1 MTSTQLQP
9 GTVIHGTHNDYRI
22 ERVLGQGSFGI
33 TYVAN
38 VRLKGRLGAI
48 ESTATVAIKEFFLR
62 DVSSRNGLRVFSV
75 SDSTLCSDYRRD
87 FLREAQNLSRL
98 DNDHI
103 VKVLE
108 TIEENDTVYYVMEY
122 LSGGNLDQHILSHGK
137 LSCRE
142 ALDIA
147 IQIGEAL
154 KCMHAQ
160 HMLHLDL
167 KPLNVM
173 RGEDGHIVLI
183 DFGLS
188 KCFGADGQPES
199 STRIGQGTTGY
210 APIEQHSFNKADGFM
225 PTLDIYAL
233 GATLFKMLTGSVPP
247 EASVVLNEGLPV
259 DELSSAGVP
268 PAIIALVE
276 RAMQPLRRMRHQT
289 VGEFVDEAQRLL
301 ASAPLSVGGPAASK
315 PFADPVSSCRPYGE
329 QLFSGQPFG
338 GSPSADVSTPVGEAT
353 RRSDGWSDI
362 PKSFFAVRETI
373 FPNDETT
380 DREGAVKED
389 RPAKIEVRWERNLDE
404 ATKQKLRSF
413 LSGMKRRRVWNNH
426 PYDDDGDKV
435 EVFTLGDNSLAKA
448 MSIINN
454 RATDGYFPR
463 LNLQTALRAVLL
475 LEQMTGLSFRLA
487 SENEVVFD
495 RYDPERKDHY
505 LCFDGFKDGFY
516 LIHKDD
522 LYAPRMEGMEYITKI
537 NAYTHLFFDSYGMQ
551 IVCDGAS
558 PMCDGASFNLRA
570 TQMMHEE
577 MQPIGNSF
585 YRVRSGNQWNIS
597 SYFSPVMPLLPQWH
611 DNISDFSVHT
621 LPGPAFGLSYVG
633 VKATDL
639 SGYTYYYKWIGSN
652 FELIAKYDKKEREE
666 REQFT

>member
-48 ESTATVAIKEFFLR
+48 ESTAMVAIKEFFLR

-122 LSGGNLDQHILSHGK
+122 LTGGNLDQHILSHGK

-142 ALDIA
+142 VLDIA

-210 APIEQHSFNKADGFM
+210 APIEQHSFKKADGFM

-289 VGEFVDEAQRLL
+289 VSEFIDEAQRLL
-301 ASAPLSVGGPAASK
+301 ASAPSSVGGPA
-315 PFADPVSSCRPYGE
+315 
-329 QLFSGQPFG
+329 
-338 GSPSADVSTPVGEAT
+338 SPSADVPTPVGDAT

-404 ATKQKLRSF
+404 DTKQKLRTF

-435 EVFTLGDNSLAKA
+435 EVFTLGDNSLAEA

-487 SENEVVFD
+487 SENEVVID
-495 RYDPERKDHY
+495 HYYSERKDLY

-516 LIHKDD
+516 LIHEDD
-522 LYAPRMEGMEYITKI
+522 VFGPRMEGMEYITKI
-537 NAYTHLFFDSYGMQ
+537 NARTYLFSDDYGMQ

-570 TQMMHEE
+570 TQMVHEE

-621 LPGPAFGLSYVG
+621 LPGPAFGFSYVG
-633 VKATDL
+633 VVATDL
-639 SGYTYYYKWIGSN
+639 SGYTYYYKWTGSN
-652 FELIAKYDKKEREE
+652 FELIAKFDKKEREE

>member
-48 ESTATVAIKEFFLR
+48 ESAAMVAIKEFFLR
-62 DVSSRNGLRVFSV
+62 DVSCRNGLRVFSV

-210 APIEQHSFNKADGFM
+210 APIEQHSFKKADGFM

-233 GATLFKMLTGSVPP
+233 GATLFKMLTGCVPP

-268 PAIIALVE
+268 PAIVALVE

-301 ASAPLSVGGPAASK
+301 ASAPSSVGRPA
-315 PFADPVSSCRPYGE
+315 
-329 QLFSGQPFG
+329 
-338 GSPSADVSTPVGEAT
+338 SPSADVPTPVGEAT

-362 PKSFFAVRETI
+362 PKSVFAVRETI
-373 FPNDETT
+373 IPNDETT

-404 ATKQKLRSF
+404 NTKQKLRTF
-413 LSGMKRRRVWNNH
+413 LSGMRRRRVWKNH

-448 MSIINN
+448 MNIINN
-454 RATDGYFPR
+454 RATDGYFPL

-522 LYAPRMEGMEYITKI
+522 LYAPRFEGMEYITKI

-611 DNISDFSVHT
+611 DNISNFSVHT
-621 LPGPAFGLSYVG
+621 LPGPAFGFSYVG
-633 VKATDL
+633 VVATDL
-639 SGYTYYYKWIGSN
+639 SGYTYYYKWTGSN

-666 REQFT
+666 REQYT

>member
-210 APIEQHSFNKADGFM
+210 APIEQHSFKKADGFM

-233 GATLFKMLTGSVPP
+233 GATLFKMLTGCVPP

-268 PAIIALVE
+268 PAVIALVE

-301 ASAPLSVGGPAASK
+301 ASAPSSVGRPA
-315 PFADPVSSCRPYGE
+315 
-329 QLFSGQPFG
+329 
-338 GSPSADVSTPVGEAT
+338 SPSADVPTPVGEAI

-362 PKSFFAVRETI
+362 PKSVFAVRETI

-389 RPAKIEVRWERNLDE
+389 RPAKIEVRWERNLGED
-404 ATKQKLRSF
+404 TKQKLRSF

-435 EVFTLGDNSLAKA
+435 EVFTLGDNSLAEA
-448 MSIINN
+448 MDIINN

-463 LNLQTALRAVLL
+463 LGLHTALRAVLL

-487 SENEVVFD
+487 SESELVFD
-495 RYDPERKDHY
+495 RYDPDRKDLY

-516 LIHKDD
+516 LIHEEQVTGV
-522 LYAPRMEGMEYITKI
+522 RFEGMEYITKI

-558 PMCDGASFNLRA
+558 PMCDVASFNLRA

>member
-22 ERVLGQGSFGI
+22 ERVLGQGAFGI

-48 ESTATVAIKEFFLR
+48 ESAAMVAIKEFFLR

-122 LSGGNLDQHILSHGK
+122 LSGGNLDQHILSHGR

-210 APIEQHSFNKADGFM
+210 APIEQHSFKKADGFM

-233 GATLFKMLTGSVPP
+233 GATLFKMLTGCVPP

-268 PAIIALVE
+268 PAVIALVE

-301 ASAPLSVGGPAASK
+301 ASAPSSVGRPA
-315 PFADPVSSCRPYGE
+315 
-329 QLFSGQPFG
+329 
-338 GSPSADVSTPVGEAT
+338 SPSADVPTPVGEAI

-362 PKSFFAVRETI
+362 PKSVFAVRETI
-373 FPNDETT
+373 IPNDETT
-380 DREGAVKED
+380 DREGAVKEN

-404 ATKQKLRSF
+404 NTKQKLRSF
-413 LSGMKRRRVWNNH
+413 LSGMRRRRVWNNH

-448 MSIINN
+448 MDIINN

-537 NAYTHLFFDSYGMQ
+537 YARTHLFSDDYGMQ

-570 TQMMHEE
+570 TQMVHEE

-611 DNISDFSVHT
+611 DNISNFSVRT
-621 LPGPAFGLSYVG
+621 VPGPAFGLPYVG
-633 VKATDL
+633 VVATDL
-639 SGYTYYYKWIGSN
+639 SGYTYYYKWTGSN

-666 REQFT
+666 REQYT

>member
-48 ESTATVAIKEFFLR
+48 ESTAMVAIKEFFLR

-210 APIEQHSFNKADGFM
+210 APIEQHSFKKADGFM

-233 GATLFKMLTGSVPP
+233 GATLFKMLTGCVPP

-259 DELSSAGVP
+259 DELSLAGVP
-268 PAIIALVE
+268 PAVIALVE

-301 ASAPLSVGGPAASK
+301 ASAPSSVGGPAA
-315 PFADPVSSCRPYGE
+315 
-329 QLFSGQPFG
+329 
-338 GSPSADVSTPVGEAT
+338 PSAGVPTPVGDAT

-362 PKSFFAVRETI
+362 PKSVFAVRETI

-389 RPAKIEVRWERNLDE
+389 RPAKIEVRWERNLGED
-404 ATKQKLRSF
+404 TKQKLRSF

-426 PYDDDGDKV
+426 PYDDDGDNV

-487 SENEVVFD
+487 SENELVFD

-537 NAYTHLFFDSYGMQ
+537 HARTHLFSDDYGMQ

-558 PMCDGASFNLRA
+558 PMVNGAMFNLRT
-570 TQMMHEE
+570 TQLVHKE

-611 DNISDFSVHT
+611 DNISDLSVHT
-621 LPGPAFGLSYVG
+621 VPGPAFGLPYVG

-639 SGYTYYYKWIGSN
+639 SGYTYYYKWTGSN

>member
-22 ERVLGQGSFGI
+22 DRVLGQGSFGI

-48 ESTATVAIKEFFLR
+48 ESTAMVAIKEFFLR

-210 APIEQHSFNKADGFM
+210 APIEQHSFKKADGFM

-268 PAIIALVE
+268 PAVIALVE

-301 ASAPLSVGGPAASK
+301 ASAPSSVGRPA
-315 PFADPVSSCRPYGE
+315 
-329 QLFSGQPFG
+329 
-338 GSPSADVSTPVGEAT
+338 SPSADVPTPVGEAI
-353 RRSDGWSDI
+353 RRSNGWSDS
-362 PKSFFAVRETI
+362 PKSAFAVRETI

-389 RPAKIEVRWERNLDE
+389 RPAKIEVRWERNLGED
-404 ATKQKLRSF
+404 TKQKLRSF

-435 EVFTLGDNSLAKA
+435 EVFTLGDNSLAEA
-448 MSIINN
+448 MDIINN

-463 LNLQTALRAVLL
+463 LGLHTALRAVLL

-487 SENEVVFD
+487 SESELVFD
-495 RYDPERKDHY
+495 RYDPDRKDLY

-516 LIHKDD
+516 LIHEEQVTGV
-522 LYAPRMEGMEYITKI
+522 RFEGMEYITKI

>member
-48 ESTATVAIKEFFLR
+48 ESTAMVAIKEFFLR

-289 VGEFVDEAQRLL
+289 VDEFIDETQRLL
-301 ASAPLSVGGPAASK
+301 ASAPSSVGGPAA
-315 PFADPVSSCRPYGE
+315 
-329 QLFSGQPFG
+329 
-338 GSPSADVSTPVGEAT
+338 PSADVPTPVGEAT
-353 RRSDGWSDI
+353 RRSDGWSDS
-362 PKSFFAVRETI
+362 PKSVFAVRETI

-389 RPAKIEVRWERNLDE
+389 RPAKIEVRWERNLGED
-404 ATKQKLRSF
+404 TKQKLRSF

-435 EVFTLGDNSLAKA
+435 EVFTLGDNSLAQA
-448 MSIINN
+448 MNIINN

-537 NAYTHLFFDSYGMQ
+537 YARTHLFSDDYGMQ

-558 PMCDGASFNLRA
+558 PMVNGAMFNLRA
-570 TQMMHEE
+570 TQMTYEE

-585 YRVRSGNQWNIS
+585 YKVRNGNQWNIS

>member
-48 ESTATVAIKEFFLR
+48 ESTAMVAIKEFFLR

-289 VGEFVDEAQRLL
+289 VDEFIDETQRLL
-301 ASAPLSVGGPAASK
+301 ASAPSSVGGPAA
-315 PFADPVSSCRPYGE
+315 
-329 QLFSGQPFG
+329 
-338 GSPSADVSTPVGEAT
+338 PSADVPTPVGEAT
-353 RRSDGWSDI
+353 RRSDGWSDS
-362 PKSFFAVRETI
+362 PKSVFAVRETI
-373 FPNDETT
+373 IPNDETT

-389 RPAKIEVRWERNLDE
+389 RPAKIEVRWERNLGED
-404 ATKQKLRSF
+404 TKQKLRSF

-435 EVFTLGDNSLAKA
+435 EVFTLGDNSLAQA
-448 MSIINN
+448 MNIINN

-463 LNLQTALRAVLL
+463 LGLHTALRAVLL

>member
-48 ESTATVAIKEFFLR
+48 ESAAMVAIKEFFLR

-98 DNDHI
+98 DNKHI

-147 IQIGEAL
+147 LQIGEAL
-154 KCMHAQ
+154 RCMHAQ

-210 APIEQHSFNKADGFM
+210 APIEQHSFKKADGFM

-233 GATLFKMLTGSVPP
+233 GATLFKMLTGCVPP

-268 PAIIALVE
+268 PAVIALVE

-289 VGEFVDEAQRLL
+289 VEEFVDEAQRLL
-301 ASAPLSVGGPAASK
+301 ASAPSSVDGPAA
-315 PFADPVSSCRPYGE
+315 
-329 QLFSGQPFG
+329 
-338 GSPSADVSTPVGEAT
+338 PSADAPTPVGDAT
-353 RRSDGWSDI
+353 RRSDGWSDS
-362 PKSFFAVRETI
+362 PKSVFAVRETI
-373 FPNDETT
+373 FTNDEAT
-380 DREGAVKED
+380 DREGAYRD
-389 RPAKIEVRWERNLDE
+389 TPAKIEVRWKQNLDE
-404 ATKQKLRSF
+404 DTKQKLRSL
-413 LSGMKRRRVWNNH
+413 LSGMRRERVWNNH

-435 EVFTLGDNSLAKA
+435 QVFTLGDNSLAKA

-454 RATDGYFPR
+454 RATDGYFPL

-537 NAYTHLFFDSYGMQ
+537 YARTHLFSDDYGMQ

-570 TQMMHEE
+570 TQLVHEE

-621 LPGPAFGLSYVG
+621 LPGPAFGFSYVG
-633 VKATDL
+633 VVATDL
-639 SGYTYYYKWIGSN
+639 SGYTYYYKWTGSN

>member
-22 ERVLGQGSFGI
+22 DRVLGQGSFGI

-103 VKVLE
+103 VKVIE

-210 APIEQHSFNKADGFM
+210 APIEQHSFKKADGFM

-268 PAIIALVE
+268 PAVIALVE

-301 ASAPLSVGGPAASK
+301 ASAPSSVGRPA
-315 PFADPVSSCRPYGE
+315 
-329 QLFSGQPFG
+329 
-338 GSPSADVSTPVGEAT
+338 SPSADVPTPVGEAI
-353 RRSDGWSDI
+353 RRSNGWSDS
-362 PKSFFAVRETI
+362 PKSAFAVRETI

-380 DREGAVKED
+380 DREGAVKEN
-389 RPAKIEVRWERNLDE
+389 RPAKIEVRWERNLGED
-404 ATKQKLRSF
+404 TKQKLRSF

-426 PYDDDGDKV
+426 TYDDDGDKV

-487 SENEVVFD
+487 SENEVVID
-495 RYDPERKDHY
+495 HYYSERKDLY

-516 LIHKDD
+516 LIHEDD
-522 LYAPRMEGMEYITKI
+522 VFGPRMEGMEYITKI
-537 NAYTHLFFDSYGMQ
+537 YARTHLFSDDYGMQ

-570 TQMMHEE
+570 TQMVHEE

-611 DNISDFSVHT
+611 DNISDLSVHT
-621 LPGPAFGLSYVG
+621 VPGPAFGLPYVG

>member
-62 DVSSRNGLRVFSV
+62 DVSSRNGLRVFSM

-210 APIEQHSFNKADGFM
+210 APIEQHSFKKADGFM

-268 PAIIALVE
+268 PAVIALVE

-301 ASAPLSVGGPAASK
+301 ASAPSSVGRL
-315 PFADPVSSCRPYGE
+315 D
-329 QLFSGQPFG
+329 
-338 GSPSADVSTPVGEAT
+338 SPSADVPTPVGEAT

-389 RPAKIEVRWERNLDE
+389 RPAKIEVHWERNLDE
-404 ATKQKLRSF
+404 ATKQKLRTF
-413 LSGMKRRRVWNNH
+413 LSGMRRKRVWNNH

-435 EVFTLGDNSLAKA
+435 EVFTLGDNSLAEA
-448 MSIINN
+448 MNIINN

-537 NAYTHLFFDSYGMQ
+537 YARTHLFSDDYGMQ

-570 TQMMHEE
+570 TQLVHEE

-621 LPGPAFGLSYVG
+621 LPGPAFGFSYVG
-633 VKATDL
+633 VVATDL

-666 REQFT
+666 REQYT

>member
-268 PAIIALVE
+268 PAVIALVE

-301 ASAPLSVGGPAASK
+301 ASAPSSVGRPA
-315 PFADPVSSCRPYGE
+315 
-329 QLFSGQPFG
+329 
-338 GSPSADVSTPVGEAT
+338 SPSADVPTPVGEAT

-362 PKSFFAVRETI
+362 PKSVFAVRETF

-380 DREGAVKED
+380 DREGAVKEN

-404 ATKQKLRSF
+404 NTKQKLRSF
-413 LSGMKRRRVWNNH
+413 LSGMRRRRVWNNH

-537 NAYTHLFFDSYGMQ
+537 YARTHLFSDDYGMQ

-558 PMCDGASFNLRA
+558 PMCDGATFNLRA

-621 LPGPAFGLSYVG
+621 LPGPAFGFSYVG
-633 VKATDL
+633 VVATDL
-639 SGYTYYYKWIGSN
+639 SGYTYYYKWTGSN

-666 REQFT
+666 REQYT

>member
-48 ESTATVAIKEFFLR
+48 ESAAMVAIKEFFLR
-62 DVSSRNGLRVFSV
+62 DVSCRNGLRVFSV

-122 LSGGNLDQHILSHGK
+122 LSGSNLDQHILSHGK

-233 GATLFKMLTGSVPP
+233 GATLFKMLTGCVPP

-268 PAIIALVE
+268 PAVIALVE

-301 ASAPLSVGGPAASK
+301 ASAPSSVGRLA
-315 PFADPVSSCRPYGE
+315 
-329 QLFSGQPFG
+329 
-338 GSPSADVSTPVGEAT
+338 SPSADVPTPVGEAT

-373 FPNDETT
+373 IPNDETT
-380 DREGAVKED
+380 DREGAVKEN
-389 RPAKIEVRWERNLDE
+389 RPAKIEVRWERNLGED
-404 ATKQKLRSF
+404 TKQKLRSF
-413 LSGMKRRRVWNNH
+413 LSGMRRRRVWNNH
-426 PYDDDGDKV
+426 PYDDDGDKM

-448 MSIINN
+448 MDIINN

-487 SENEVVFD
+487 SENEVVID
-495 RYDPERKDHY
+495 HYYSERKDLY

-516 LIHKDD
+516 LINKDN
-522 LYAPRMEGMEYITKI
+522 LSAPMMQNHEYITKLD
-537 NAYTHLFFDSYGMQ
+537 ARTDLFSDSYGMQ

-558 PMCDGASFNLRA
+558 PMCNGASFNLRA
-570 TQMMHEE
+570 TQMVHEE

-611 DNISDFSVHT
+611 DNISNFSVRT
-621 LPGPAFGLSYVG
+621 VPGPAFGLPYVG
-633 VKATDL
+633 VVATDL
-639 SGYTYYYKWIGSN
+639 SGYTYYYKWTGSN

-666 REQFT
+666 REQLT

>member
-48 ESTATVAIKEFFLR
+48 ESAAMVAIKEFFLR

-210 APIEQHSFNKADGFM
+210 APIEQHSFKKADGFM

-233 GATLFKMLTGSVPP
+233 GATLFKMLTGCVPP

-268 PAIIALVE
+268 PAVIAFVE

-301 ASAPLSVGGPAASK
+301 ASAPSSVGGPA
-315 PFADPVSSCRPYGE
+315 
-329 QLFSGQPFG
+329 
-338 GSPSADVSTPVGEAT
+338 SPSADAPTPVGEAT

-362 PKSFFAVRETI
+362 PKSVFAVRETI

-404 ATKQKLRSF
+404 DTKQKLRSF
-413 LSGMKRRRVWNNH
+413 LSGMRRRRVWNNH

-495 RYDPERKDHY
+495 RYYPERKDHY

-537 NAYTHLFFDSYGMQ
+537 YARTHLFSDDYGMQ

-570 TQMMHEE
+570 TQMVHEE

-621 LPGPAFGLSYVG
+621 LPGPAFGLPYVG
-633 VKATDL
+633 VVATDL
-639 SGYTYYYKWIGSN
+639 SGYTYYYKWTGSN

>member
-48 ESTATVAIKEFFLR
+48 ESTAMVAIKEFFLR

-210 APIEQHSFNKADGFM
+210 APIEQHSFKKADGFM

-268 PAIIALVE
+268 PAVIALVE

-301 ASAPLSVGGPAASK
+301 ASAPSSVGRPAA
-315 PFADPVSSCRPYGE
+315 
-329 QLFSGQPFG
+329 
-338 GSPSADVSTPVGEAT
+338 PSADVPTPVGEAI
-353 RRSDGWSDI
+353 RRSDGWSDN

-373 FPNDETT
+373 IPNDETT
-380 DREGAVKED
+380 DREGAVKENH
-389 RPAKIEVRWERNLDE
+389 PAKIEVRWKQNLDE
-404 ATKQKLRSF
+404 ATKQKLRTF
-413 LSGMKRRRVWNNH
+413 LSGMRRRRVWNNH
-426 PYDDDGDKV
+426 PYDDDGDKM

-448 MSIINN
+448 MDIINN

-487 SENEVVFD
+487 AENEVVFD

-516 LIHKDD
+516 LIHKYDIS
-522 LYAPRMEGMEYITKI
+522 ATRMEGMEYITKI
-537 NAYTHLFFDSYGMQ
+537 NARTYLFSDDYGMQ

-570 TQMMHEE
+570 TQMVHEE

-611 DNISDFSVHT
+611 DNISNFSVRT
-621 LPGPAFGLSYVG
+621 VPGPAFGLPYVG
-633 VKATDL
+633 VVATDL
-639 SGYTYYYKWIGSN
+639 SGYTYYYKWTGSN

>member
-48 ESTATVAIKEFFLR
+48 ESAAMVAIKEFFLR
-62 DVSSRNGLRVFSV
+62 DVSCRNGLRVFSV

-289 VGEFVDEAQRLL
+289 VDEFIDETQRLL
-301 ASAPLSVGGPAASK
+301 ASAPSSVGGPAA
-315 PFADPVSSCRPYGE
+315 
-329 QLFSGQPFG
+329 
-338 GSPSADVSTPVGEAT
+338 PSADVPTPVGEAT
-353 RRSDGWSDI
+353 RRSDGWSDS
-362 PKSFFAVRETI
+362 PKSVFAVRETI
-373 FPNDETT
+373 IPNDETT

-389 RPAKIEVRWERNLDE
+389 RPAKIEVRWERNLGED
-404 ATKQKLRSF
+404 TKQKLRSF

-435 EVFTLGDNSLAKA
+435 EVFTLGDNSLAQA
-448 MSIINN
+448 MNIINN

-463 LNLQTALRAVLL
+463 LGLHTALRAVLL

-487 SENEVVFD
+487 SESELVID
-495 RYDPERKDHY
+495 RYDPDRKDLY

-516 LIHKDD
+516 LIHEEQVTGV
-522 LYAPRMEGMEYITKI
+522 RFEGMEYMTKI
-537 NAYTHLFFDSYGMQ
+537 NARTNLFSDDYGMQ

-570 TQMMHEE
+570 TQMVHEE

-611 DNISDFSVHT
+611 DNISDLSVHT
-621 LPGPAFGLSYVG
+621 VPGPAFGLPYVG

>member
-48 ESTATVAIKEFFLR
+48 ESAAMVAIKEFFLR
-62 DVSSRNGLRVFSV
+62 DVSCRNGLRVFSV

-268 PAIIALVE
+268 PAVIALVE

-301 ASAPLSVGGPAASK
+301 ASAPSSVGGPAA
-315 PFADPVSSCRPYGE
+315 
-329 QLFSGQPFG
+329 
-338 GSPSADVSTPVGEAT
+338 PSADAPTPVGDAT

-373 FPNDETT
+373 IPNDETT

-404 ATKQKLRSF
+404 ATKQKLRTF
-413 LSGMKRRRVWNNH
+413 LSGMRRKRVWNNH

-435 EVFTLGDNSLAKA
+435 EVFTLGDNSLAQA
-448 MSIINN
+448 MNIINN
-454 RATDGYFPR
+454 RATDGYFPL

-537 NAYTHLFFDSYGMQ
+537 YARTHLFSDDYGMQ

>member
-38 VRLKGRLGAI
+38 VRLKGRLGSI
-48 ESTATVAIKEFFLR
+48 ESAATVAIKEFFLR

-210 APIEQHSFNKADGFM
+210 APIEQHSFKKADGFM

-268 PAIIALVE
+268 PAVIALVE

-301 ASAPLSVGGPAASK
+301 ASAPSSVGRPA
-315 PFADPVSSCRPYGE
+315 
-329 QLFSGQPFG
+329 
-338 GSPSADVSTPVGEAT
+338 SPSADVPTPVGEAT
-353 RRSDGWSDI
+353 RRSDGWSDS
-362 PKSFFAVRETI
+362 PKSAFAVRESI
-373 FPNDETT
+373 FTKDEATY
-380 DREGAVKED
+380 REGAYRGTPEM
-389 RPAKIEVRWERNLDE
+389 IEVFWKRMLGED
-404 ATKQKLRSF
+404 TKQKLRSL
-413 LSGMKRRRVWNNH
+413 LSGMRRVRVWNNN
-426 PYDDDGDKV
+426 PYDEDNGDKV
-435 EVFTLGDNSLAKA
+435 EVFTLGDDSLAKV
-448 MSIINN
+448 MDIINN

-475 LEQMTGLSFRLA
+475 LEEMTGHSFRLA
-487 SENEVVFD
+487 SESEIVFE
-495 RYDPERKDHY
+495 RYNPERKDRY

-516 LIHKDD
+516 LINKDN
-522 LYAPRMEGMEYITKI
+522 LSAPMMQNHEYITKLD
-537 NAYTHLFFDSYGMQ
+537 ARTDLFSDSYGMQ

-558 PMCDGASFNLRA
+558 PMCNGASFNLRA
-570 TQMMHEE
+570 TQMVHEE

-611 DNISDFSVHT
+611 DNISNFSVRT
-621 LPGPAFGLSYVG
+621 VPGPAFGLPYVG
-633 VKATDL
+633 VVATDL
-639 SGYTYYYKWIGSN
+639 SGYTYYYKWTGSN

-666 REQFT
+666 REQLT

>member
-38 VRLKGRLGAI
+38 VRLKGRLGSI
-48 ESTATVAIKEFFLR
+48 ESAATVAIKEFFLR

-210 APIEQHSFNKADGFM
+210 APIEQHSFKKADGFM

-289 VGEFVDEAQRLL
+289 VDEFIDETQRLL
-301 ASAPLSVGGPAASK
+301 ASAPSSVGGPAA
-315 PFADPVSSCRPYGE
+315 
-329 QLFSGQPFG
+329 
-338 GSPSADVSTPVGEAT
+338 PSADVPTPVGEAT
-353 RRSDGWSDI
+353 RRSDGWSDS
-362 PKSFFAVRETI
+362 PKSVFAVRETI
-373 FPNDETT
+373 IPNDETT

-389 RPAKIEVRWERNLDE
+389 RPAKIEVRWERNLGED
-404 ATKQKLRSF
+404 TKQKLRSF

-435 EVFTLGDNSLAKA
+435 EVFTLGDNSLAQA
-448 MSIINN
+448 MNIINN

-463 LNLQTALRAVLL
+463 LGLHTALRAVLL

-487 SENEVVFD
+487 SE
-495 RYDPERKDHY
+495 
-505 LCFDGFKDGFY
+505 
-516 LIHKDD
+516 
-522 LYAPRMEGMEYITKI
+522 
-537 NAYTHLFFDSYGMQ
+537 S
-551 IVCDGAS
+551 
-558 PMCDGASFNLRA
+558 
-570 TQMMHEE
+570 
-577 MQPIGNSF
+577 
-585 YRVRSGNQWNIS
+585 
-597 SYFSPVMPLLPQWH
+597 
-611 DNISDFSVHT
+611 
-621 LPGPAFGLSYVG
+621 
-633 VKATDL
+633 
-639 SGYTYYYKWIGSN
+639 
-652 FELIAKYDKKEREE
+652 
-666 REQFT
+666 

>member
-22 ERVLGQGSFGI
+22 DRVLGQGSFGI

-48 ESTATVAIKEFFLR
+48 ESTAMVAIKEFFLR

-210 APIEQHSFNKADGFM
+210 APIEQHSFKKADGFM

-268 PAIIALVE
+268 PAVIALVE

-301 ASAPLSVGGPAASK
+301 ASAPSSVGRPA
-315 PFADPVSSCRPYGE
+315 
-329 QLFSGQPFG
+329 
-338 GSPSADVSTPVGEAT
+338 SPSADVPTPVGEAI

-362 PKSFFAVRETI
+362 PKSVFAVRETI

-389 RPAKIEVRWERNLDE
+389 RPAKIEVRWERNLGED
-404 ATKQKLRSF
+404 TKQKLRSF

-435 EVFTLGDNSLAKA
+435 EVFTLGDNSLAEA
-448 MSIINN
+448 MDIINN

-463 LNLQTALRAVLL
+463 LGLHTALRAVLL

-487 SENEVVFD
+487 SESELVFD
-495 RYDPERKDHY
+495 RYDPDRKDLY

-516 LIHKDD
+516 LIHEEQVTGV
-522 LYAPRMEGMEYITKI
+522 RFEGMEYITKI

>member
-48 ESTATVAIKEFFLR
+48 ESAAMVAIKEFFLR
-62 DVSSRNGLRVFSV
+62 DVSCRNGLRVFSV

-210 APIEQHSFNKADGFM
+210 APIEQHSFKKADGFM

-268 PAIIALVE
+268 PAVIALVE

-289 VGEFVDEAQRLL
+289 VDEFIDETQRLL
-301 ASAPLSVGGPAASK
+301 ASAPSSVGGPAA
-315 PFADPVSSCRPYGE
+315 
-329 QLFSGQPFG
+329 
-338 GSPSADVSTPVGEAT
+338 PSADVPTPVGEAT

-362 PKSFFAVRETI
+362 PKSVFAVRETI
-373 FPNDETT
+373 IPNDETT

-389 RPAKIEVRWERNLDE
+389 RPAKIELRWERNLGED
-404 ATKQKLRSF
+404 TKQKLRSF

-435 EVFTLGDNSLAKA
+435 EVFTLGDNSLAQA
-448 MSIINN
+448 MNIINN

-495 RYDPERKDHY
+495 HYYSERKDLY

-516 LIHKDD
+516 LIHEDD
-522 LYAPRMEGMEYITKI
+522 VFGPRMEGMEYITKI
-537 NAYTHLFFDSYGMQ
+537 YARTHLFSDDYGMQ

-570 TQMMHEE
+570 TQLVHEE

-611 DNISDFSVHT
+611 DNISNFSVHT
-621 LPGPAFGLSYVG
+621 LPGPAFGFSYVG
-633 VKATDL
+633 VVATDL
-639 SGYTYYYKWIGSN
+639 SGYTYYYKWTGSN

>member
-48 ESTATVAIKEFFLR
+48 ESAAMVAIKEFFLR

-289 VGEFVDEAQRLL
+289 VDEFIDETQRLL
-301 ASAPLSVGGPAASK
+301 ASAPSSVGGPAA
-315 PFADPVSSCRPYGE
+315 
-329 QLFSGQPFG
+329 
-338 GSPSADVSTPVGEAT
+338 PSADVPTPVGEAT
-353 RRSDGWSDI
+353 RRSDGWSDS
-362 PKSFFAVRETI
+362 PKSVFAVRETI
-373 FPNDETT
+373 IPNDETT

-389 RPAKIEVRWERNLDE
+389 RPAKIEVRWERNLGED
-404 ATKQKLRSF
+404 TKQKLRSF

-495 RYDPERKDHY
+495 HYYSERKDLY

-516 LIHKDD
+516 LIHEEQVTGV
-522 LYAPRMEGMEYITKI
+522 RFEGMEYMTKI
-537 NAYTHLFFDSYGMQ
+537 NARTNLFSDDYGMQ

-570 TQMMHEE
+570 TQMVHEE

-611 DNISDFSVHT
+611 DNISDLSVHT
-621 LPGPAFGLSYVG
+621 VPGPAFGLPYVG

>member
-48 ESTATVAIKEFFLR
+48 ESAAMVAIKEFFLR
-62 DVSSRNGLRVFSV
+62 DVSCRNGLRVFSV

-210 APIEQHSFNKADGFM
+210 APIEQHSFKKADGFM

-247 EASVVLNEGLPV
+247 EASVVLNDGLPV

-268 PAIIALVE
+268 PAVIALVE

-301 ASAPLSVGGPAASK
+301 ASAPSSVGRPAA
-315 PFADPVSSCRPYGE
+315 
-329 QLFSGQPFG
+329 
-338 GSPSADVSTPVGEAT
+338 PSADVPTPVGEAT

-362 PKSFFAVRETI
+362 PKSVFAVRETI
-373 FPNDETT
+373 IPNDETT

-404 ATKQKLRSF
+404 NTKQKLRSF
-413 LSGMKRRRVWNNH
+413 LSGMRRRRVWNNH

-435 EVFTLGDNSLAKA
+435 QVFTLGDNSLAQA
-448 MSIINN
+448 MNIINN
-454 RATDGYFPR
+454 RATDGYFPL

-537 NAYTHLFFDSYGMQ
+537 YARTHLFSDDYGMQ

>member
-48 ESTATVAIKEFFLR
+48 ESTAMVAIKEFFLR

-210 APIEQHSFNKADGFM
+210 APIEQHSFKKADGFM

-233 GATLFKMLTGSVPP
+233 GATLFKMLTGCVPP

-268 PAIIALVE
+268 PAVIALVE

-301 ASAPLSVGGPAASK
+301 ASAPSSVGRPA
-315 PFADPVSSCRPYGE
+315 
-329 QLFSGQPFG
+329 
-338 GSPSADVSTPVGEAT
+338 SPSADVPTPVGEAI

-362 PKSFFAVRETI
+362 PKSVFAVRETI

-389 RPAKIEVRWERNLDE
+389 RPAKIEVRWERNLGED
-404 ATKQKLRSF
+404 TKQKLRSF

-435 EVFTLGDNSLAKA
+435 EVFTLGDNSLAEA
-448 MSIINN
+448 MDIINN

-463 LNLQTALRAVLL
+463 LGLHTALRAVLL

-487 SENEVVFD
+487 SESELVFD
-495 RYDPERKDHY
+495 RYDPDRKDLY

-516 LIHKDD
+516 LIHEEQVTGV
-522 LYAPRMEGMEYITKI
+522 RFEGMEYITKI

-611 DNISDFSVHT
+611 DNISNFSVRT
-621 LPGPAFGLSYVG
+621 VPGPAFGLPYVG
-633 VKATDL
+633 VVATDL
-639 SGYTYYYKWIGSN
+639 SGYTYYYKWTGSN

>member
-48 ESTATVAIKEFFLR
+48 ESAAMVAIKEFFLR

-210 APIEQHSFNKADGFM
+210 APIEQHSFKKADGFM

-233 GATLFKMLTGSVPP
+233 GATLFKMLTGCVPP

-268 PAIIALVE
+268 PAVIALVE

-301 ASAPLSVGGPAASK
+301 ASAPSSVGRPA
-315 PFADPVSSCRPYGE
+315 
-329 QLFSGQPFG
+329 
-338 GSPSADVSTPVGEAT
+338 SPSADVPTPVGEAI
-353 RRSDGWSDI
+353 RRSDGWSDS
-362 PKSFFAVRETI
+362 PKSAFAVRESI
-373 FPNDETT
+373 FTKDEATY
-380 DREGAVKED
+380 REGAYRGTPEM
-389 RPAKIEVRWERNLDE
+389 IEVFWKRMLGED
-404 ATKQKLRSF
+404 TKQKLRSL
-413 LSGMKRRRVWNNH
+413 LSGMRRVRVWNNN
-426 PYDDDGDKV
+426 PYDEDNGDKV
-435 EVFTLGDNSLAKA
+435 EVFTLGDDSLAKV
-448 MSIINN
+448 MDSINN
-454 RATDGYFPR
+454 RATDGSFPR

-475 LEQMTGLSFRLA
+475 LEEMTGHSFRLA
-487 SENEVVFD
+487 SESEIVFE
-495 RYDPERKDHY
+495 RYNPERKDRY

-516 LIHKDD
+516 LINKDN
-522 LYAPRMEGMEYITKI
+522 LSAPMMQNHEYITKLD
-537 NAYTHLFFDSYGMQ
+537 ARTDLFSDSYGMQ

-558 PMCDGASFNLRA
+558 PMCNGASFNLRA
-570 TQMMHEE
+570 TQMVHEE

-611 DNISDFSVHT
+611 DNISNFSVRT
-621 LPGPAFGLSYVG
+621 VPGPAFGLPYVG
-633 VKATDL
+633 VVATDL
-639 SGYTYYYKWIGSN
+639 SGYTYYYKWTGSN

-666 REQFT
+666 REQLT

>member
-48 ESTATVAIKEFFLR
+48 ESAAMVAIKEFFLR

-210 APIEQHSFNKADGFM
+210 APIEQHSFKKADGFM

-233 GATLFKMLTGSVPP
+233 GATLFKMLTGCVPP

-268 PAIIALVE
+268 PAVIALVE

-289 VGEFVDEAQRLL
+289 VDEFIDEAQRLM
-301 ASAPLSVGGPAASK
+301 ASTPSSVGGPAA
-315 PFADPVSSCRPYGE
+315 
-329 QLFSGQPFG
+329 
-338 GSPSADVSTPVGEAT
+338 PSADAPTPVGEAI
-353 RRSDGWSDI
+353 RRSDGWSDS
-362 PKSFFAVRETI
+362 PKSAFAVRESI
-373 FPNDETT
+373 FTKDEATY
-380 DREGAVKED
+380 REGAYRGTPEM
-389 RPAKIEVRWERNLDE
+389 IEVFWKRMLGED
-404 ATKQKLRSF
+404 TKQKLRSL
-413 LSGMKRRRVWNNH
+413 LSGMRRVRVWNNN
-426 PYDDDGDKV
+426 PYDEDNGDKV
-435 EVFTLGDNSLAKA
+435 EVFTLGDDSLAKV
-448 MSIINN
+448 MDIINN

-475 LEQMTGLSFRLA
+475 LEEMTGHSFRLA
-487 SENEVVFD
+487 SESEIVFE
-495 RYDPERKDHY
+495 RYNPERKDRY

-516 LIHKDD
+516 LINKDN
-522 LYAPRMEGMEYITKI
+522 LSAPMMQNHEYITKLD
-537 NAYTHLFFDSYGMQ
+537 ARTDLFSDSYGMQ

-558 PMCDGASFNLRA
+558 PMCNGASFNLRA
-570 TQMMHEE
+570 TQMVHEE

-611 DNISDFSVHT
+611 DNISNFSVRT
-621 LPGPAFGLSYVG
+621 VPGPAFGLPYVG
-633 VKATDL
+633 VVATDL

-666 REQFT
+666 REQLT

>member
-48 ESTATVAIKEFFLR
+48 ESTAMVAIKEFFLR

-210 APIEQHSFNKADGFM
+210 APIEQHSFKKADGFM

-268 PAIIALVE
+268 PAVIALVE

-301 ASAPLSVGGPAASK
+301 ASAPSSVGRPA
-315 PFADPVSSCRPYGE
+315 
-329 QLFSGQPFG
+329 
-338 GSPSADVSTPVGEAT
+338 SPSADVPTPVGEAI

-362 PKSFFAVRETI
+362 PKSVFAVRETI

-389 RPAKIEVRWERNLDE
+389 RPAKIEVRWERNLGED
-404 ATKQKLRSF
+404 TKQKLRSF

-435 EVFTLGDNSLAKA
+435 EVFTLGDNSLAEA
-448 MSIINN
+448 MDIINN

-463 LNLQTALRAVLL
+463 LGLHTALRAVLL

-487 SENEVVFD
+487 SESELVFD
-495 RYDPERKDHY
+495 RYDPDRKDLY

-516 LIHKDD
+516 LIHEEQVTGV
-522 LYAPRMEGMEYITKI
+522 RFEGMEYITKI

-639 SGYTYYYKWIGSN
+639 SGYTYYYKWTGSN

>member
-48 ESTATVAIKEFFLR
+48 ESTAMVAIKEFFLR
-62 DVSSRNGLRVFSV
+62 DVSCRNGLRVFSV

-210 APIEQHSFNKADGFM
+210 APIEQHSFKKADGFM

-268 PAIIALVE
+268 PAVIALVE

-289 VGEFVDEAQRLL
+289 VDEFIDETQRLL
-301 ASAPLSVGGPAASK
+301 ASAPSSVGGPAA
-315 PFADPVSSCRPYGE
+315 
-329 QLFSGQPFG
+329 
-338 GSPSADVSTPVGEAT
+338 PSADVPTPVGEAI
-353 RRSDGWSDI
+353 RRSDGWSDS
-362 PKSFFAVRETI
+362 PKSAFAVRESI
-373 FPNDETT
+373 IPNDETT

-389 RPAKIEVRWERNLDE
+389 RPAKIEVRWERNLGED
-404 ATKQKLRSF
+404 TKQKLRSF

-495 RYDPERKDHY
+495 HYYSERKDLY

-516 LIHKDD
+516 LIHEEQVTGV
-522 LYAPRMEGMEYITKI
+522 RFEGMEYMTKI
-537 NAYTHLFFDSYGMQ
+537 NARTNLFSDDYGMQ

-570 TQMMHEE
+570 TQMVHEE

-611 DNISDFSVHT
+611 DNISDLSVHT
-621 LPGPAFGLSYVG
+621 VPGPAFGLPYVG

-666 REQFT
+666 REQLT

>member
-48 ESTATVAIKEFFLR
+48 ESTAMVAIKEFFLR

-210 APIEQHSFNKADGFM
+210 APIEQHSFKKADGFM

-268 PAIIALVE
+268 PAVIALVE

-301 ASAPLSVGGPAASK
+301 ASAPSSVGRPA
-315 PFADPVSSCRPYGE
+315 
-329 QLFSGQPFG
+329 
-338 GSPSADVSTPVGEAT
+338 SPSADVPTPVGEAI
-353 RRSDGWSDI
+353 RRSNGWSDI
-362 PKSFFAVRETI
+362 PKSVFAVRETI

-389 RPAKIEVRWERNLDE
+389 RPAKIEVRWERNLGED
-404 ATKQKLRSF
+404 TKQKLRSF

-435 EVFTLGDNSLAKA
+435 EVFTLGDNSLAEA
-448 MSIINN
+448 MDIINN

-463 LNLQTALRAVLL
+463 LGLHTALRAVLL

-487 SENEVVFD
+487 SESELVFD
-495 RYDPERKDHY
+495 RYDPDRKDLYH
-505 LCFDGFKDGFY
+505 CFDGFKDGFY
-516 LIHKDD
+516 LIHEEQVTGV
-522 LYAPRMEGMEYITKI
+522 RFEGMEYITKI

>member
-48 ESTATVAIKEFFLR
+48 ESAAMVAIKEFFLR

-210 APIEQHSFNKADGFM
+210 APIEQHSFKKADGFM

-233 GATLFKMLTGSVPP
+233 GATLFKMLTGCVPP

-268 PAIIALVE
+268 PAVIALVE

-289 VGEFVDEAQRLL
+289 VDEFVDEAQRLL
-301 ASAPLSVGGPAASK
+301 ASAPSSVDGPAA
-315 PFADPVSSCRPYGE
+315 
-329 QLFSGQPFG
+329 L
-338 GSPSADVSTPVGEAT
+338 SADVPTPVGEAT

-389 RPAKIEVRWERNLDE
+389 RPAKIEVRWERNLGED
-404 ATKQKLRSF
+404 TKQKLRSF

-448 MSIINN
+448 MDIINN

-487 SENEVVFD
+487 SENEVVID
-495 RYDPERKDHY
+495 HYYSERKDLY

-516 LIHKDD
+516 LIHEDD
-522 LYAPRMEGMEYITKI
+522 VFGPRMEGMEYITKI
-537 NAYTHLFFDSYGMQ
+537 YARTHLFSDDYGMQ

-558 PMCDGASFNLRA
+558 PMVNGAMFNLRA
-570 TQMMHEE
+570 TQMTYEE

-611 DNISDFSVHT
+611 DNISDLSVHT
-621 LPGPAFGLSYVG
+621 VPGPAFGLPYVG

-639 SGYTYYYKWIGSN
+639 SGYTYYYKWTGSN

>member
-48 ESTATVAIKEFFLR
+48 ESAAMVAIKEFFLR
-62 DVSSRNGLRVFSV
+62 DVSCRNGLRVFSV

-210 APIEQHSFNKADGFM
+210 APIEQHSFKKTDGFM

-233 GATLFKMLTGSVPP
+233 GATLFKMLTGCVPP

-268 PAIIALVE
+268 PAVIALVE

-301 ASAPLSVGGPAASK
+301 ASAPSSVGRPA
-315 PFADPVSSCRPYGE
+315 
-329 QLFSGQPFG
+329 
-338 GSPSADVSTPVGEAT
+338 SPSADVPTPVGEAT

-362 PKSFFAVRETI
+362 PKSVFAVRETI
-373 FPNDETT
+373 IPNDETT

-389 RPAKIEVRWERNLDE
+389 RPAKIEVRWERNLGED
-404 ATKQKLRSF
+404 TKQKLRSF

-435 EVFTLGDNSLAKA
+435 EVFTLGDNSLAQA
-448 MSIINN
+448 MNIINN

-495 RYDPERKDHY
+495 HYYSERKDLY

-516 LIHKDD
+516 LIHEEQVTGV
-522 LYAPRMEGMEYITKI
+522 RFEGMEYMTKI
-537 NAYTHLFFDSYGMQ
+537 NARTNLFSDDYEMQ

-570 TQMMHEE
+570 TQMVHEE

-611 DNISDFSVHT
+611 DNISDLSVHT
-621 LPGPAFGLSYVG
+621 VPGPAFGLPYVG

-666 REQFT
+666 REQLT

>member
-48 ESTATVAIKEFFLR
+48 ESAAMVAIKEFFLR

-147 IQIGEAL
+147 LQIGEAL
-154 KCMHAQ
+154 RCMHAQ

-210 APIEQHSFNKADGFM
+210 APIEQHSFKKADGFM

-268 PAIIALVE
+268 PAVIALVE

-301 ASAPLSVGGPAASK
+301 ASAPSSVGRPA
-315 PFADPVSSCRPYGE
+315 
-329 QLFSGQPFG
+329 
-338 GSPSADVSTPVGEAT
+338 SPSADVPTPVGEAT

-362 PKSFFAVRETI
+362 PKSVFAVRETI
-373 FPNDETT
+373 IPNDETT

-389 RPAKIEVRWERNLDE
+389 RPAKIEVRWERNLGE
-404 ATKQKLRSF
+404 NTKQKLRSF

-495 RYDPERKDHY
+495 HYYSERKDLY

-516 LIHKDD
+516 LIHEEQVTGV
-522 LYAPRMEGMEYITKI
+522 RFEGMEYMTKI
-537 NAYTHLFFDSYGMQ
+537 NARTNLFSDDYGMQ

-570 TQMMHEE
+570 TQMVHEE

-611 DNISDFSVHT
+611 DNISDLSVHT
-621 LPGPAFGLSYVG
+621 VPGPAFGLPYVG

>member
-48 ESTATVAIKEFFLR
+48 ESAAMVAIKEFFLR

-210 APIEQHSFNKADGFM
+210 APIEQHCFKKADGFM

-268 PAIIALVE
+268 PAVIALVE

-289 VGEFVDEAQRLL
+289 VSEFVDEAQRLL
-301 ASAPLSVGGPAASK
+301 ASAPSSVGRPA
-315 PFADPVSSCRPYGE
+315 
-329 QLFSGQPFG
+329 
-338 GSPSADVSTPVGEAT
+338 SPSADVPTPVGEAT

-362 PKSFFAVRETI
+362 PKSVFAVRETI
-373 FPNDETT
+373 FTNDEATY
-380 DREGAVKED
+380 REGAYRGTPEM
-389 RPAKIEVRWERNLDE
+389 IEVFWKRMLGED
-404 ATKQKLRSF
+404 TKQKLRSL
-413 LSGMKRRRVWNNH
+413 LSGMRRVRVWNNN
-426 PYDDDGDKV
+426 PYDEDNGDKV
-435 EVFTLGDNSLAKA
+435 EVFTLGDDSLAKV
-448 MSIINN
+448 MDIINN

-475 LEQMTGLSFRLA
+475 LEEMTGHSFRLA
-487 SENEVVFD
+487 SESEIVFERYNPECKD
-495 RYDPERKDHY
+495 RY

-516 LIHKDD
+516 LINKDN
-522 LYAPRMEGMEYITKI
+522 LSAPMMQNHEYITKLD
-537 NAYTHLFFDSYGMQ
+537 ARTDLFSDSYGMQ

-558 PMCDGASFNLRA
+558 PMCNGASFNLRA
-570 TQMMHEE
+570 TQMVHEE

-611 DNISDFSVHT
+611 DNISNFSVRT
-621 LPGPAFGLSYVG
+621 VPGPAFGLPYVG
-633 VKATDL
+633 VVATDL
-639 SGYTYYYKWIGSN
+639 SGYTYYYKWTGSN

-666 REQFT
+666 REQLT

>member
-48 ESTATVAIKEFFLR
+48 ESAATVAIKEFFLR

-210 APIEQHSFNKADGFM
+210 APIEQHSFKKADGFM

-233 GATLFKMLTGSVPP
+233 GATLFKMLTGCVPP

-289 VGEFVDEAQRLL
+289 VDEFIDETQRLL
-301 ASAPLSVGGPAASK
+301 ASAPSSVGGPAA
-315 PFADPVSSCRPYGE
+315 
-329 QLFSGQPFG
+329 
-338 GSPSADVSTPVGEAT
+338 PSADVPTPVGEAT
-353 RRSDGWSDI
+353 RRSDGWSDS
-362 PKSFFAVRETI
+362 PKSVFAVRETI
-373 FPNDETT
+373 IPNDETT

-389 RPAKIEVRWERNLDE
+389 RPAKIELRWERNLGED
-404 ATKQKLRSF
+404 TKQKLRSF

-435 EVFTLGDNSLAKA
+435 EVFTLGDNSLAQA
-448 MSIINN
+448 MNIINN
-454 RATDGYFPR
+454 RATDGYFPL

-537 NAYTHLFFDSYGMQ
+537 YARTHLFSDSYGMQ

-570 TQMMHEE
+570 TQLVHEE

-666 REQFT
+666 REQYT

>member
-48 ESTATVAIKEFFLR
+48 ESTAMVAIKEFFLR

-210 APIEQHSFNKADGFM
+210 APIEQHSFKKADGFM

-233 GATLFKMLTGSVPP
+233 GATLFKMLTGCVPP

-268 PAIIALVE
+268 PAVIALVE

-301 ASAPLSVGGPAASK
+301 ASAPSSVGGPA
-315 PFADPVSSCRPYGE
+315 
-329 QLFSGQPFG
+329 
-338 GSPSADVSTPVGEAT
+338 SPSADVPTPVGEAT

-362 PKSFFAVRETI
+362 PKSVFAVRESI
-373 FPNDETT
+373 FTKDEATY
-380 DREGAVKED
+380 REGAVKED
-389 RPAKIEVRWERNLDE
+389 RPAKIEVRWERNLGED
-404 ATKQKLRSF
+404 TKQKLRSF
-413 LSGMKRRRVWNNH
+413 LSGMKRRRVWNNY

-448 MSIINN
+448 MDIINN

-537 NAYTHLFFDSYGMQ
+537 YARTHLFSDDYGMQ

-558 PMCDGASFNLRA
+558 PMVNGAMFNLRA
-570 TQMMHEE
+570 TQMTYEE

-585 YRVRSGNQWNIS
+585 YKVRNGNQWNIS

-621 LPGPAFGLSYVG
+621 LPGPAFGFSYVG

-639 SGYTYYYKWIGSN
+639 SGYTYYYKWTGSR

>member
-210 APIEQHSFNKADGFM
+210 APIEQHSFKKADGFM

-233 GATLFKMLTGSVPP
+233 GATLFKMLTGCVPP

-268 PAIIALVE
+268 PAVIALVE

-301 ASAPLSVGGPAASK
+301 ASAPSSVGRLA
-315 PFADPVSSCRPYGE
+315 
-329 QLFSGQPFG
+329 
-338 GSPSADVSTPVGEAT
+338 SPSADVPTPVGEAT

-362 PKSFFAVRETI
+362 PKSVFAVRETI
-373 FPNDETT
+373 IPNDETT

-404 ATKQKLRSF
+404 NTKQKLRSF
-413 LSGMKRRRVWNNH
+413 LSGMRRRRVWNNH

-435 EVFTLGDNSLAKA
+435 EVFTLGDNSLAQA
-448 MSIINN
+448 MNIINN

-463 LNLQTALRAVLL
+463 LGLHTALRAVLL

-487 SENEVVFD
+487 SEKEVVFD

-639 SGYTYYYKWIGSN
+639 SGYTYYYKWTGSN

-666 REQFT
+666 REQLT

>member
-48 ESTATVAIKEFFLR
+48 ESTAMVAIKEFFLR

-289 VGEFVDEAQRLL
+289 VDEFIDETQRLL
-301 ASAPLSVGGPAASK
+301 ASAPSSVGGPAA
-315 PFADPVSSCRPYGE
+315 
-329 QLFSGQPFG
+329 
-338 GSPSADVSTPVGEAT
+338 PSADVPTPVGEAT
-353 RRSDGWSDI
+353 RRSDGWSDS
-362 PKSFFAVRETI
+362 PKSVFAVRETI
-373 FPNDETT
+373 IPNDETT

-389 RPAKIEVRWERNLDE
+389 RPAKIEVRWERNLGED
-404 ATKQKLRSF
+404 TKQKLRSF

-435 EVFTLGDNSLAKA
+435 EVFTLGDNSLAQA
-448 MSIINN
+448 MNIINN

-463 LNLQTALRAVLL
+463 LGLHTALRAVLL

-522 LYAPRMEGMEYITKI
+522 LYAPRFEGMEYITKI

>member
-48 ESTATVAIKEFFLR
+48 ESAATVAIKEFFLR

-268 PAIIALVE
+268 PAVIALVE

-289 VGEFVDEAQRLL
+289 VDEFIDEAQRLL
-301 ASAPLSVGGPAASK
+301 ASAPSSVGGPAA
-315 PFADPVSSCRPYGE
+315 
-329 QLFSGQPFG
+329 
-338 GSPSADVSTPVGEAT
+338 PSADVPTPVGEAT

-362 PKSFFAVRETI
+362 PKSFFAVRESI
-373 FPNDETT
+373 IPNDETT

-389 RPAKIEVRWERNLDE
+389 RPAKIEVRWERNLGED
-404 ATKQKLRSF
+404 TKQKLRSF
-413 LSGMKRRRVWNNH
+413 LSGMRRRRVWNNH

-463 LNLQTALRAVLL
+463 RNLQTALRAVLL

-495 RYDPERKDHY
+495 HYYSERKDLY

-516 LIHKDD
+516 LIHEEQVTGV
-522 LYAPRMEGMEYITKI
+522 RFEGMEYMTKI
-537 NAYTHLFFDSYGMQ
+537 NARTNLFSDDYGMQ

-570 TQMMHEE
+570 TQMVHEE

-611 DNISDFSVHT
+611 DNISDLSVHT
-621 LPGPAFGLSYVG
+621 VPGPAFGLPYVG

>member
-48 ESTATVAIKEFFLR
+48 ESAAMVAIKEFFLR
-62 DVSSRNGLRVFSV
+62 DVSCRNGLRVFSV

-122 LSGGNLDQHILSHGK
+122 LSGGNLDQHIFSHGK

-210 APIEQHSFNKADGFM
+210 APIEQHSFKKADGFM

-233 GATLFKMLTGSVPP
+233 GATLFMMLTGSVPP

-268 PAIIALVE
+268 PAVIALVE

-301 ASAPLSVGGPAASK
+301 ASAPSSVGRPA
-315 PFADPVSSCRPYGE
+315 
-329 QLFSGQPFG
+329 
-338 GSPSADVSTPVGEAT
+338 SPSADVPTPVGEAT

-362 PKSFFAVRETI
+362 PKSVFAVRETI
-373 FPNDETT
+373 IPNDETT
-380 DREGAVKED
+380 DREGAVKEN

-404 ATKQKLRSF
+404 NTKQKLRSF
-413 LSGMKRRRVWNNH
+413 LSGMRRRRVWNNH

-448 MSIINN
+448 MDIINN

-487 SENEVVFD
+487 SENEVVID
-495 RYDPERKDHY
+495 HYYSERKDLY

-537 NAYTHLFFDSYGMQ
+537 YARTHLFSDDYGMQ

-611 DNISDFSVHT
+611 DNISNFSVRT
-621 LPGPAFGLSYVG
+621 VPGPAFGLPYVG
-633 VKATDL
+633 VVATDL
-639 SGYTYYYKWIGSN
+639 SGYTYYYKWTGSN

-666 REQFT
+666 REQLT